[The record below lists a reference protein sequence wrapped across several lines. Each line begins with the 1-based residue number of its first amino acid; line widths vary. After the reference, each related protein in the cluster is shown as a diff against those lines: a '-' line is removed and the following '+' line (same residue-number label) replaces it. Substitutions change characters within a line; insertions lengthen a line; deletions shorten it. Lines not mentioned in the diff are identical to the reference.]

1 EYSVM
6 SYFGGSDTGQSP
18 GGFATDVTPMLLDIY
33 ELQQIYGVNTTTRTD
48 NTTYGFNSTAGSIYA
63 FSAGSTPQY
72 CIWDAGGTDTLNC
85 SGYGQAQLI
94 NLNQGT
100 FSNIG
105 GGTGNISI
113 AIGATI
119 ENANGGSG
127 NDTIIGND
135 VANTF
140 TGGG

>member
-48 NTTYGFNSTAGSIYA
+48 NTTYGFNSTAGSIYS
-63 FSAGSTPQY
+63 FSAGSTPEY
-72 CIWDAGGTDTLNC
+72 CIWDAGGTDTLDC
-85 SGYGQAQLI
+85 SGFSQNQLI
-94 NLNQGT
+94 NLNAGT
-100 FSNIG
+100 LSNVG

-113 AIGATI
+113 AIGAAI
-119 ENANGGSG
+119 ESAIGGSG
-127 NDTIIGND
+127 ADSLI
-135 VANTF
+135 ASAF
-140 TGGG
+140 